1 MSDDEEEALSSMPN
15 SERKAAAGLKAR
27 FDQEEKEEFVNPMEF
42 EKQKV
47 FNLVMDTS
55 MMNSS

>member
-1 MSDDEEEALSSMPN
+1 MPN

-27 FDQEEKEEFVNPMEF
+27 FDQEDQEEFVDPMQF

-47 FNLVMDTS
+47 FKLVMDTS
-55 MMNSS
+55 QTND